1 MVQSVLGSLV
11 LAYRP
16 LWGRGRT
23 LAGVELKV
31 QSDALAPVDTP
42 HLLRTLVELWTASSP
57 PLLLAPQN
65 RQLLCDMLEHAP
77 RGTPWIAVPGDWL
90 DDSAIHERVKAAH
103 QRGLRLVWRG
113 ELSRLPEPGIAVC
126 FENSLLSLSAENAAA
141 VLQAQSAARAAAKNE
156 KHAPAAS
163 PVINGQMYENLPSR
177 ALLTHCLDE
186 HKALAIA
193 GWPIEDI
200 LYSLRHQPAAPS
212 HHIIL
217 RLMKAID
224 ADQSLETFENI
235 VSEDPVLAYR
245 FMVYTNSAALGLRTG
260 VDSLRRGFVMMGYG
274 SLKRW
279 LSDQLPHASTE
290 PDMEPVRAGAV
301 IRALLTDHLLEAG
314 IQNELRREV
323 YLCGLFH
330 TLGDLLGEPL
340 GNALHRIPLSERIY
354 DAAVM
359 HTGPYAPALEM
370 ALALEGDDCAAIR
383 ELGETYEMG
392 LEEVNRALLRVLS
405 SLEVVRGS

>member
-16 LWGRGRT
+16 LWGRART
-23 LAGVELKV
+23 LAGIELKV

-77 RGTPWIAVPGDWL
+77 RGTPWIAVPGAWL
-90 DDSAIHERVKAAH
+90 EDSAIHGRVKAAH
-103 QRGLRLVWRG
+103 HRGLRLVWRG
-113 ELSRLPEPGIAVC
+113 ELSRLPEPGIAAC
-126 FENSLLSLSAENAAA
+126 FDNSLLSLAAEDAAA
-141 VLQAQSAARAAAKNE
+141 ALQAQSGTRAAAKGD
-156 KHAPAAS
+156 KPAPAAS
-163 PVINGQMYENLPSR
+163 PVIDGQMYENLPSR
-177 ALLTHCLDE
+177 VLLAHCLDE
-186 HKALAIA
+186 HQALAVA
-193 GWPIEDI
+193 GWPVEDI

-212 HHIIL
+212 HHVIQ

-224 ADQSLETFENI
+224 SDQSLEAFEDI
-235 VSEDPVLAYR
+235 LSEDPVLAYR

-290 PDMEPVRAGAV
+290 PDMEPVRAAAV
-301 IRALLTDHLLEAG
+301 LRGRLTDHLLEAG

-330 TLGDLLGEPL
+330 GLGDLLREPL

-354 DAAVM
+354 DAVVL
-359 HTGPYAPALEM
+359 HTGPYAPPLEM
-370 ALALEGDDCAAIR
+370 ALALEGEDCAAIR
-383 ELGETYEMG
+383 ELSETYDMG
-392 LEEVNRALLRVLS
+392 LEEVNRALLRVLAA
-405 SLEVVRGS
+405 LEVQRR